1 MERGVL
7 LAMRRALVT
16 LTLLFG
22 LFGLTLAGQRT
33 VVLVVRADSVVTD
46 LDSLAV
52 RKLFLGFPVFVSGNP
67 LHAVRNRSDEE
78 LDEIFL
84 QQIVAMSESAYDRQV
99 LVGLNR
105 QGSIRP
111 AEATTADRVLQDL
124 YADPN
129 AVSFMWLRD
138 VAHNPRVRVIRVLW
152 SD

>member
-1 MERGVL
+1 MECGFL
-7 LAMRRALVT
+7 LAMRRALFRLV
-16 LTLLFG
+16 LLIG
-22 LFGLTLAGQRT
+22 LLGPSFAAQQS
-33 VVLVVRADSVVTD
+33 VVLVVRADSSVAD

-52 RKLFLGFPVFVSGNP
+52 RKLFLGLPVLANGNP
-67 LHAVRNRSDEE
+67 LHPIRNRSDEQ

-84 QQIVAMSESAYDRQV
+84 QQIVAMSQSAYERQI

-111 AEATTADRVLQDL
+111 VEVISAARVLQDL
-124 YADPN
+124 YDDPN
-129 AVSFMWLRD
+129 AVSFMWSRD

>member
-1 MERGVL
+1 MERGIL
-7 LAMRRALVT
+7 LAMRRALLT
-16 LTLLFG
+16 LALLFG
-22 LFGLTLAGQRT
+22 LFGLTLAAQRT

-52 RKLFLGFPVFVSGNP
+52 RKLFLGFPVFVNGTP

-78 LDEIFL
+78 LNEIFL
-84 QQIVAMSESAYDRQV
+84 QQVVSMSESAYDRQM

-111 AEATTADRVLQDL
+111 AEATTPDRVLQDL

-129 AVSFMWLRD
+129 ALSFMWLRD
-138 VAHNPRVRVIRVLW
+138 VANNPRVRVIRVLW

>member
-7 LAMRRALVT
+7 LAMRRAI
-16 LTLLFG
+16 LTLVLLLG
-22 LFGLTLAGQRT
+22 LFGLSFAAQRT

-52 RKLFLGFPVFVSGNP
+52 HKLFLGFPVFVSGTP

-78 LDEIFL
+78 LEEIFL

-111 AEATTADRVLQDL
+111 AEATTPERVLQDL

-138 VAHNPRVRVIRVLW
+138 VAHNPRIRIIRVLW

>member
-7 LAMRRALVT
+7 LAMRRAL
-16 LTLLFG
+16 LTLALLIG
-22 LFGLTLAGQRT
+22 LFGLTFAGT
-33 VVLVVRADSVVTD
+33 HTAVLVVRADSPVAD
-46 LDSLAV
+46 LDSLAM
-52 RKLFLGFPVFVSGNP
+52 RKLFLGFPVFVNGTP

-78 LDEIFL
+78 LGGIFL
-84 QQIVAMSESAYDRQV
+84 QQIVAMSESAYERQV
-99 LVGLNR
+99 LIGLNR

-111 AEATTADRVLQDL
+111 TEATTPERVLQDL

-138 VAHNPRVRVIRVLW
+138 VAHNPRIRVVRVVW

>member
-1 MERGVL
+1 MECGVL
-7 LAMRRALVT
+7 LTMRRAL
-16 LTLLFG
+16 LTLVLLLG
-22 LFGLTLAGQRT
+22 LLGPAVAEQRS

-52 RKLFLGFPVFVSGNP
+52 RKVFLGLPVFVKGNP
-67 LHAVRNRSDEE
+67 LHAVRNRSDEQ

-84 QQIVAMSESAYDRQV
+84 QQIVAMSQSAYDRQV

-111 AEATTADRVLQDL
+111 PEAASAAQVLQSL

-129 AVSFMWLRD
+129 AVSFMWSRD
-138 VAHNPRVRVIRVLW
+138 IAHDPKLRVIGVLW
-152 SD
+152 SE

>member
-1 MERGVL
+1 
-7 LAMRRALVT
+7 MRRALLT
-16 LTLLFG
+16 LALLFG
-22 LFGLTLAGQRT
+22 LFGLVLAGQRT

-52 RKLFLGFPVFVSGNP
+52 RKLFLGFPVFVNGAP
-67 LHAVRNRSDEE
+67 LHAVRNRSDDE
-78 LDEIFL
+78 LEEIFL

-111 AEATTADRVLQDL
+111 AEATTPERVLQAL

-129 AVSFMWLRD
+129 AVSYMRLGD
-138 VAHNPRVRVIRVLW
+138 VAHNQRVRVIRVLW